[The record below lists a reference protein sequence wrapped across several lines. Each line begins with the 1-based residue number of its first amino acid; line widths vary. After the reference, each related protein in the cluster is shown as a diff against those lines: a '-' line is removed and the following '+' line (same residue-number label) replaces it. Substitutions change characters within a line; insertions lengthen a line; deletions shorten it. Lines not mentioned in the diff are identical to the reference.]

1 MFFESSTGGLDTA
14 TAITPAIDLTAGTGD
29 AELTFWMH
37 AYGSGINTLDVG
49 VSTSAT
55 GPFTNLYTWAGEYQQ
70 SNSDPWS
77 QVGVNLASYVG
88 QTVYVSFTYAR
99 GSAGI
104 SYRADIA
111 IDYVQVTTCLQC
123 VAPSALMASNVT
135 TNSADVSWTA

>member
-70 SNSDPWS
+70 SNGDPWS
-77 QVGVNLASYVG
+77 PVSY
-88 QTVYVSFTYAR
+88 THLTLPTT
-99 GSAGI
+99 
-104 SYRADIA
+104 
-111 IDYVQVTTCLQC
+111 VQV
-123 VAPSALMASNVT
+123 
-135 TNSADVSWTA
+135 